1 MNVGQGFFFMALVTL
16 NGFRGYSKKNLK
28 FKRKLNE
35 AFPKVLLYVTLFKPQ
50 KCSFNHHLFF
60 SKERGLKGCV

>member
-28 FKRKLNE
+28 FKRKLNDI
-35 AFPKVLLYVTLFKPQ
+35 FPKILLYVTLFKPQ
-50 KCSFNHHLFF
+50 KSSFYHHHLFLA
-60 SKERGLKGCV
+60 RKGV